1 MDGGNQ
7 TEVGPTVDMVEGDS
21 PSPSYQ
27 GFSPTCASHA
37 SAKAIV
43 QLMDDKGYDVDQGQ
57 VTTIL
62 KSKVKSPVN
71 TTAFDDMKIRVNA
84 RNKATG
90 VDGEMTVEMS
100 VKVVNLED
108 VKMQADQAFV
118 VRWEFV
124 NPWTGADCVHAIYA
138 EKYDATTGMF
148 YCVNSWGLIKGRP
161 KIHQSAV
168 TRIYLITLKLD

>member
-62 KSKVKSPVN
+62 YLFCWLDLMIRPSYYCMDEVPN
-71 TTAFDDMKIRVNA
+71 T
-84 RNKATG
+84 
-90 VDGEMTVEMS
+90 
-100 VKVVNLED
+100 
-108 VKMQADQAFV
+108 
-118 VRWEFV
+118 
-124 NPWTGADCVHAIYA
+124 
-138 EKYDATTGMF
+138 
-148 YCVNSWGLIKGRP
+148 
-161 KIHQSAV
+161 
-168 TRIYLITLKLD
+168 